1 MEVLLFWLLSLIAL
15 TGAVLVVVRRSPV
28 DCALA
33 LLLTMI
39 ALAGHYLLLHAWFL
53 AVVHL
58 LVYAGAVLVL
68 FLFVMM
74 LLDLRQMSPD
84 ARVPYPKKRWLFAL
98 VGAGLMVALAGTLR
112 GVGYP
117 QSAVLPEGFGTL
129 EAVGSLLYQRWL
141 WPFELAGILLLTA
154 MIAALALARHA
165 RHAQAGGEEQ

>member
-1 MEVLLFWLLSLIAL
+1 MEVLLFWLLSLLAL

-53 AVVHL
+53 AVVQL

-74 LLDLRQMSPD
+74 LLDLRGTLPGV
-84 ARVPYPKKRWLFAL
+84 RLPYPKRRWFFAL

-112 GVGYP
+112 GIGLLP
-117 QSAVLPEGFGTL
+117 SAVLQEGFGTV
-129 EAVGSLLYQRWL
+129 EAFGSLLYQRWL
-141 WPFELAGILLLTA
+141 WPFELAGILLLVA

-165 RHAQAGGEEQ
+165 RHAKPGGEA